1 MIWDLILNAE
11 RRGTTIIT
19 QAFQASYT
27 LNPECV
33 KSLGKGLGEY
43 IVIQLSPDL
52 ICPRTAVPDLQG
64 QSLNIA
70 TGEWI
75 C

>member
-33 KSLGKGLGEY
+33 KSLGKGLGGIY
-43 IVIQLSPDL
+43 CDTTLSRSYLSSD
-52 ICPRTAVPDLQG
+52 C
-64 QSLNIA
+64 SS
-70 TGEWI
+70 
-75 C
+75 